1 MSKFLKLLFIF
12 LLILAGLACSL
23 DFVITSGLRKT
34 DLRSYQA
41 WNDIFASNIKSDAVI
56 LGSSRAWCQYSPQ
69 ILDSIVGL
77 DFYNLGI
84 DGHKI
89 DYQLIRYNTYRRFS
103 PKPRYIIH
111 NVEFSTLGVTTNGYD
126 REQFF
131 PYVFDDSLL
140 NVVSEVKKITFLD
153 RKLPLVRYFGYRV
166 LFENGV
172 KSFFGQK
179 TFFDGGLK
187 KGYRGNNYPWDGT
200 ELDKIQTIQY
210 ERNPNAIKLFDE
222 YLKKSKDE
230 GIEVILVFA
239 PVYIDAIKK
248 IENIEE
254 MYTLYSDIAGKYNY
268 TILDFSNDSISF
280 DKENFYNAT
289 HLNKKG
295 AEEFS
300 IKLGRRLNSVITNKS
315 TEKEQA
321 FEKYFF

>member
-1 MSKFLKLLFIF
+1 MSKFLKLLSIF

-23 DFVITSGLRKT
+23 DFAITSGLRKS
-34 DLRSYQA
+34 DLRPYQA
-41 WNDIFASNIKSDAVI
+41 WNDIFDSNIESDAVV

-69 ILDSIVGL
+69 ILDSIIGL

-89 DYQLIRYNTYRRFS
+89 DYQLIRYNTYRRFN
-103 PKPRYIIH
+103 PKPKYIIH

-131 PYVFDDSLL
+131 PYIFDDSLL
-140 NVVSEVKKITFLD
+140 NVVSEVKKITLLD
-153 RKLPLVRYFGYRV
+153 RKLPLVRYFGYRA

-200 ELDKIQTIQY
+200 VLDKIQTVQY

-222 YLKKSKDE
+222 YLKKSKNE
-230 GIEVILVFA
+230 GIEVIFVFA
-239 PVYIDAIKK
+239 PVYIEATKK
-248 IENIEE
+248 ILDIKG
-254 MYTLYSDIAGKYNY
+254 MYSLYTKIAGKYNF
-268 TILDFSNDSISF
+268 TVLDFSSDSISF

-300 IKLGRRLNSVITNKS
+300 IKLGHKLNSLIENKS
-315 TEKEQA
+315 TNKVHT
-321 FEKYFF
+321 FGK